1 MKWTVDVWSHQE
13 DSNKALHKIRHIC
26 QIMGGKNTFRQN
38 KMRENE
44 GVAVCAVLNGATLA
58 ATVKVYAM
66 RCVTVQLSDP
76 LHV

>member
-1 MKWTVDVWSHQE
+1 MCGVIK
-13 DSNKALHKIRHIC
+13 KIQTKLSTKSVIYVKLW
-26 QIMGGKNTFRQN
+26 GKNTFRQN

-44 GVAVCAVLNGATLA
+44 GVAVSAVLNGATLA

>member
-1 MKWTVDVWSHQE
+1 MCGVIK
-13 DSNKALHKIRHIC
+13 KIQTKLSTKHI
-26 QIMGGKNTFRQN
+26 IYVKLRGEKNMFRQN

-44 GVAVCAVLNGATLA
+44 GVAVCAVLIGATLA